1 MSAKAIPITFPP
13 GRFVFGSVYKPNT
26 TDFYGQP
33 LVFKTGPN
41 AGQPRVEYVIGV
53 AIPKTPGMT
62 HWGTERAGAKPGEQ
76 GWGEKIWACGHSSW
90 PGGQASRPDFAWK
103 ITDGDSTIPNRKNKR
118 PCDQEG
124 YAGHWIVT
132 FSGSYAPK
140 VCNRDGS
147 AYILEPDAV
156 NPGDYVQLF
165 ADVESNES
173 DQTAGLYI
181 NHRIVA
187 LSGYGP
193 RITFGPDA
201 ASVGFG
207 EAPLPAGASAVP
219 LGVTTP
225 PVTGAPP
232 VPPPAPSAPPVAA
245 SPPVPG
251 VPASAPPVPGAPAGV
266 PTPPPVPALAAPPPP
281 APLPAPAPPARVM
294 TALAAGV
301 PYETFIADPRWND
314 ALLIQHGYMLP

>member
-13 GRFVFGSVYKPNT
+13 GRLVGGSVYKPNT
-26 TDFYGQP
+26 TDTEGRP
-33 LVFKTGPN
+33 LVYKTGPN
-41 AGQPRVEYVIGV
+41 AGQPRVDYFLAV

-62 HWGTERAGAKPGEQ
+62 HWGTERAGAPANEQ
-76 GWGEKIWACGHSSW
+76 GWGEKIWALGHAEW
-90 PGGQASRPDFAWK
+90 PQGQAQRPDFAWK
-103 ITDGDSTIPNRKNKR
+103 IEDGDSQIPNKR
-118 PCDQEG
+118 GKKPCDQEG
-124 YAGHWIVT
+124 YPGHWIVK

-156 NPGDYVQLF
+156 NPGDYVQVF
-165 ADVESNES
+165 GDVASNES
-173 DQTAGLYI
+173 QQMAGIYI

-193 RITFGPDA
+193 RIQFGPDA

-207 EAPLPAGASAVP
+207 TAPLPPGASAVP
-219 LGVTTP
+219 LGITTP
-225 PVTGAPP
+225 PATGAPP
-232 VPPPAPSAPPVAA
+232 VPPAVPSAPPVIA
-245 SPPVPG
+245 SPPAPG
-251 VPASAPPVPGAPAGV
+251 VPASAPPVPGVPAGV
-266 PTPPPVPALAAPPPP
+266 PTPPPVAAMAPPPP
-281 APLPAPAPPARVM
+281 AAPAPPARVM

-301 PYETFIADPRWND
+301 PYETFIADPRWTD